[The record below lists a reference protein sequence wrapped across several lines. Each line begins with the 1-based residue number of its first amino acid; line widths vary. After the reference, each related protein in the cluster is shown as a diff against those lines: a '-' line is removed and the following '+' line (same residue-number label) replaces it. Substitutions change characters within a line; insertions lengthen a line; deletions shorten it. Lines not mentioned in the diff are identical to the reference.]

1 MKLIQIPASHVEWA
15 WGEGAHL
22 LSEACKRS
30 DEVTPDQ
37 LKKLLLDGKRTL
49 LAAVDETRALGWAV
63 VGAEDLPNY
72 RALAIYAAYCPG
84 AVVLDQ
90 LKEYARHNG
99 CTAIRIC
106 CDDAGARLWARRG
119 ARKKHQVMEWAV

>member
-1 MKLIQIPASHVEWA
+1 VKLIQIPASHVEWA

-30 DEVTPDQ
+30 DEVTAEQ
-37 LKKLLLDGKRTL
+37 LKKLLLEGKRTL
-49 LAAVDETRALGWAV
+49 LAAVDGSRALGWAV

-72 RALAIYAAYCPG
+72 RALSVFAAYAPG
-84 AVVLDQ
+84 AIVLDQ
-90 LKEYARHNG
+90 IKEYARHNG
-99 CTAIRIC
+99 CTAVRIC

-119 ARKKHQVMEWAV
+119 ARKKYQVMEWAV